1 MLPGTYWALVESIL
15 YSSWYLDAAHMDTDK
30 HRLGKS
36 GESRWGRGEARRE
49 KAGKRNDAARDVFR
63 CIASQGE
70 AISQA
75 RGRIWEQKLCSA
87 KIQNGIGWRILGWYF
102 QWKYQLR
109 YKKMQQF
116 TGQNHFER
124 HQIRV
129 GVPVYRCTVVLRHQW
144 WHVHQWRDPPTE

>member
-36 GESRWGRGEARRE
+36 GGRGSRWGRGEQSRE
-49 KAGKRNDAARDVFR
+49 KAGEKNDAAREAFP
-63 CIASQGE
+63 CIASQGK
-70 AISQA
+70 AILQA
-75 RGRIWEQKLCSA
+75 QGRIWEQELCSG

-102 QWKYQLR
+102 YRKYQHV
-109 YKKMQQF
+109 KKTRL

-129 GVPVYRCTVVLRHQW
+129 WLPVYRCTVILRHQW
-144 WHVHQWRDPPTE
+144 RHVHQWRVQTAE